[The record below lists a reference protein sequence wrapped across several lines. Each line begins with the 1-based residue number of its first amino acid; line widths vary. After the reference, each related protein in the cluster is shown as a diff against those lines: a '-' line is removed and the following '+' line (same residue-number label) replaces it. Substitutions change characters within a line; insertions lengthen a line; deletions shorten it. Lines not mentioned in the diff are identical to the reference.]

1 MRKEKRIYKINVGH
15 LEGKDVKEYMKDI
28 ENIVKGVKNVT
39 TMGPGIVYA
48 PYIPMNTDAIIESY
62 VPKQKIL
69 KVKEWLRFHRYGQK
83 VINNNFYRTISAGD
97 NNIPEV
103 NLKMESRTIEGGA
116 LKKIGTE
123 WKAIAEIEK
132 GGLSELTEDELAFN
146 NISEKL
152 KKIGL

>member
-48 PYIPMNTDAIIESY
+48 PYVPLNVEALIESY

-103 NLKMESRTIEGGA
+103 NLKMESRTVEVAVRKNGE
-116 LKKIGTE
+116 KE
-123 WKAIAEIEK
+123 WKAVAGEK
-132 GGLSELTEDELAFN
+132 VR
-146 NISEKL
+146 
-152 KKIGL
+152 KI

>member
-48 PYIPMNTDAIIESY
+48 PYVPLNVEALIESY

-103 NLKMESRTIEGGA
+103 NLKMESRTVEVAVRKNGE
-116 LKKIGTE
+116 KE
-123 WKAIAEIEK
+123 WKAVAGEK
-132 GGLSELTEDELAFN
+132 VG
-146 NISEKL
+146 
-152 KKIGL
+152 KI